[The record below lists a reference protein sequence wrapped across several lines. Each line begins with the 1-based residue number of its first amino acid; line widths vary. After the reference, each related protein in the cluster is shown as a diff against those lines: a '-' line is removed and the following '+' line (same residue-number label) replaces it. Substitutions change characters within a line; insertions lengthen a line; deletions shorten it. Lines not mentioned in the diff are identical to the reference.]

1 METSVLNPV
10 PDREFERIVEL
21 SSFDLD
27 YSELSDSLNDLTK
40 LAAKVAQTEICLVNI
55 IDSFT
60 QWTISS
66 YGLDVHQM
74 PREDGICQYTILDEH
89 TFEIRDLSEDDRF
102 RERDYV
108 AYPPRLKYYFGI
120 PLITHKGFRI
130 GTLCM
135 LDADKKEISPEKT
148 EQLRIISGE
157 IVERLEARKR
167 IRKLENRLIKG
178 YNFKRRLNHDI
189 RGPVG
194 GIIGLV
200 QLIKDQDTDEKVS
213 EIIRYLDLIEKAG
226 NNLLSI
232 ANERLAYKKIKGEGK
247 PKNDE
252 LTLISLKSKLTGLY
266 QSQADLNDI
275 DLTIANHP
283 QCEDLP
289 FPKKNVLPVI
299 GNLISN
305 VIRFTLRGEMIMV
318 RQEYKCTSGLNHLLI
333 TVKNTGSKLTNDQIR
348 QVFNNDVDESDQ
360 KVTSMNLRAI
370 HRVLQK
376 IGGSFSISDEGDRGN
391 RFDVEL
397 PVLLTRK

>member
-21 SSFDLD
+21 SAFDLD
-27 YSELSDSLNDLTK
+27 YSELSESLKDLTK

-60 QWTISS
+60 QWTVSS

-74 PREDGICQYTILDEH
+74 PREEGICQYTILDEQ
-89 TFEIRDLSEDDRF
+89 TFEVADLSEDKRF
-102 RERDYV
+102 RHRDYV

-120 PLITHKGFRI
+120 PLITHKGFKI
-130 GTLCM
+130 GSLCM
-135 LDADKKEISPEKT
+135 MDAAKKEVSPEKA
-148 EQLRIISGE
+148 EQLRIISTE
-157 IVERLEARKR
+157 IVERLEARKK
-167 IRKLENRLIKG
+167 IRKLENRLVKG

-189 RGPVG
+189 RGPIG

-200 QLIKDQDTDEKVS
+200 QLIKDQDMDEKVS
-213 EIIRYLDLIEKAG
+213 EITRYLDLIEKAG
-226 NNLLSI
+226 NNLLGI
-232 ANERLAYKKIKGEGK
+232 ANEKLAYKKKKAEGK
-247 PKNDE
+247 PKNNE
-252 LTLISLKSKLTGLY
+252 LTLISLKSKLSELY
-266 QSQADLNDI
+266 QSQAAFNDI

-283 QCEDLP
+283 QCEDLA

-318 RQEYKCTSGLNHLLI
+318 RQEYKCASGSNNLLI
-333 TVKNTGSKLTNDQIR
+333 TVKNTASKLTNDQIR
-348 QVFNNDVDESDQ
+348 QVFNNDIDEADR

-370 HRVLQK
+370 HKLLQK